1 MSKKVMVFGGSGFLG
16 SHVADC
22 LVEKGYDVSI
32 YDIKKSSYLTE
43 GQKMIVGDVTDY
55 DKVIEVLKGF
65 DIVYNFSGIADI
77 QEASENPLNV
87 VKLNILGNT
96 NILEACRINK
106 VKRFIFASSLY
117 VYGNLGSF
125 YRSSKQACELI
136 IEDYQKKFGLDFI
149 ILRYGSLYGD
159 RATGFNPL
167 RDFIEQAIK
176 KGKIIR
182 KGNGEEIREY
192 INVVDAA
199 RSSVEVIERGFKN
212 EYMMISGN
220 QSMKI
225 KDMLEMIKEMMKGK
239 IKIEYNTPALADE
252 HYGITPYYFQP
263 KVAKKYVLD
272 SYYDLGEG
280 ILSLIYKTHEELLN
294 ERENGY

>member
-22 LVEKGYDVSI
+22 LTGKGYEVSI
-32 YDIKKSSYLTE
+32 YDIRKSPYLTE
-43 GQKMIVGDVTDY
+43 GQKMIVGDVVDHE
-55 DKVIEVLKGF
+55 KVVEAIKGF
-65 DIVYNFSGIADI
+65 DYVYNFSGIADI
-77 QEASENPLNV
+77 QEASENPLKV
-87 VKLNILGNT
+87 VKMNILGNT

-176 KGKIIR
+176 TGKIVR
-182 KGNGEEIREY
+182 KGDGEEIREY
-192 INVVDAA
+192 INVIDAA
-199 RSSVEVIERGFKN
+199 RSSVEILERGFKN
-212 EYMMISGN
+212 EYMMISGS
-220 QSMKI
+220 QPIKI

-239 IKIEYNTPALADE
+239 VKIEYHQPTQADE

-280 ILSLIYKTHEELLN
+280 ILSLIYQTHKELEKN
-294 ERENGY
+294 NNGS